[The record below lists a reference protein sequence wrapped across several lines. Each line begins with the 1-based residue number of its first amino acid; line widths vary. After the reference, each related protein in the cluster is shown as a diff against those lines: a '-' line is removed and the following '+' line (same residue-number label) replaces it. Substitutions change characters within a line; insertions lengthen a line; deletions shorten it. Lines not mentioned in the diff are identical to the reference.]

1 MDRDGRRHGGG
12 GAGGV
17 RTKSRRKNSGPLST
31 LAGPGCQKRLSV
43 SSGGWS
49 LNKCR
54 KRNWRSP
61 SGLRFSEAEIMTK
74 STSSPRTALIFL
86 VLGGAGDP
94 VHPEKSSGQSGQD
107 VRAVTTGK
115 SRAGIPHSAHSH
127 LTSIPRKGG
136 PFNWRKDM
144 VGGGATAGLRRPGG

>member
-1 MDRDGRRHGGG
+1 
-12 GAGGV
+12 
-17 RTKSRRKNSGPLST
+17 
-31 LAGPGCQKRLSV
+31 
-43 SSGGWS
+43 
-49 LNKCR
+49 
-54 KRNWRSP
+54 
-61 SGLRFSEAEIMTK
+61 MTK